1 MEGPD
6 LTLALQG
13 IRELFVKI
21 DRIYSIEHSV
31 GSFLVNTQ
39 TFGMWAFTYAFHPGY
54 ASGKG
59 SPRVRVGDGI
69 AVLEGAP
76 VKTAWHQR
84 FAS

>member
-21 DRIYSIEHSV
+21 DKIYSIEHSV
-31 GSFLVNTQ
+31 GSFLANTQ

-59 SPRVRVGDGI
+59 SPRVRVGGSI

-84 FAS
+84 FVS